1 MALHAATDQAISAWR
16 DYDQTMTALRDDLS
30 LGTRALTPGTRIS
43 ADDLFAAGARR
54 VACHQVVATDGADA
68 AGAVRALT
76 LIRDLTACGVVV
88 SWELRQG
95 AGQDWREL
103 SHLYPP
109 ESVLAGADPG
119 RADPGR
125 ADPGR
130 ADSREQWA
138 RGYLMTKCVVRRGP
152 GLLLIRD
159 RRFGGLRN
167 ITIARPDYLDAVAAL
182 EYGAPADQVPAGILR
197 EFRTQRLVG
206 MAGGMAW
213 WLPYRVRRY
222 AVSPRVM

>member
-1 MALHAATDQAISAWR
+1 MALQTAEDHSISAWR
-16 DYDQTMTALRDDLS
+16 EYDETVTALRDDMS
-30 LGTRALTPGTRIS
+30 LGSWVLTPGTRVS

-54 VACHQVVATDGADA
+54 VTFHEVVDADSADA

-88 SWELRQG
+88 GWELRPG
-95 AGQDWREL
+95 VGQDWREL

-109 ESVLAGADPG
+109 TSVIADGGPGSADP
-119 RADPGR
+119 
-125 ADPGR
+125 
-130 ADSREQWA
+130 REQWA

-152 GLLLIRD
+152 GLLQVRD

-167 ITIARPDYLDAVAAL
+167 ITIVRSDYLDAIAAL

-197 EFRTQRLVG
+197 EFLTQRLVG
-206 MAGGMAW
+206 LAGGMAW

-222 AVSPRVM
+222 AVAPRVM